1 MAASATETKLNW
13 SKVRADFPGLTR
25 QIRGKSVVYLDN
37 AATAQRPLAVI
48 EATDRY
54 YRTYNASVHRG
65 VHALSQEATDAFEA
79 ARENLR
85 IFLNAKED
93 AEVILTKGCT
103 ESLNLVATCWRPF
116 LKPGDEILVSTL
128 EHHSNIVPWQLA
140 AEATGA
146 QIKSIPINEKG
157 EIDLNA
163 YESLLSDKT
172 KIVAVGHV
180 SNALGTINPVKE
192 IARLAHGKGAIVVVD
207 GAQAGPHL
215 RVDVTDIDA
224 DFYSLSGHK
233 MYGPT
238 GVGILYGKR
247 ALLEKMP
254 PYQGGGSMIKTV
266 SFEGTTYADL
276 PAKYE
281 PGTPNIAGMIGLG
294 AVVDYLV
301 SLASPEGQIDKSMAL
316 NWTMQQIEAREKELL
331 DHGTEKLK
339 TVDGLRLIG
348 TAERKAAILSF
359 VMQGVHPHDVGT
371 ILDSNGIAV
380 RAGHHCAMPLMTRLG
395 IPATARASLA
405 FYNTEA
411 EIDALVSALG
421 KVKEIFA

>member
-1 MAASATETKLNW
+1 MAASATETKLDFA
-13 SKVRADFPGLTR
+13 KIRQDFPGLTR
-25 QIRGKSVVYLDN
+25 QIREKPVVYLDN
-37 AATAQRPLAVI
+37 AATAQRPLRVI
-48 EATDRY
+48 EATDAY

-103 ESLNLVATCWRPF
+103 ESLNLVAMCWRPF
-116 LKPGDEILVSTL
+116 LKAGDEILVSTL

-146 QIKSIPINEKG
+146 VVKPIPINERG
-157 EIDLNA
+157 EIDLDA
-163 YESLLSDKT
+163 YLALLGEKT

-192 IARLAHGKGAIVVVD
+192 IARLAHEKGAIVVID

-215 RVDVTDIDA
+215 RVDVQDLDA

-247 ALLEKMP
+247 PLFEKMP

-266 SFEGTTYADL
+266 SFEKTTYADL

-294 AVVDYLV
+294 AVVEYLI
-301 SLASPEGQIDKSMAL
+301 SLAPSDLQDKGKAIS
-316 NWTMQQIEAREKELL
+316 WTMSQIERREKELL
-331 DHGTEKLK
+331 DYGTEKLK
-339 TVDGLRLIG
+339 SVDGLRMIG
-348 TAERKAAILSF
+348 TAQHKAAILSF
-359 VMQGVHPHDVGT
+359 VMQGVHPHDIGT

-380 RAGHHCAMPLMTRLG
+380 RAGHHCAMPLMTRLR

-411 EIDALVSALG
+411 EIDALVEALG

>member
-1 MAASATETKLNW
+1 M
-13 SKVRADFPGLTR
+13 
-25 QIRGKSVVYLDN
+25 
-37 AATAQRPLAVI
+37 
-48 EATDRY
+48 
-54 YRTYNASVHRG
+54 
-65 VHALSQEATDAFEA
+65 
-79 ARENLR
+79 
-85 IFLNAKED
+85 
-93 AEVILTKGCT
+93 
-103 ESLNLVATCWRPF
+103 CWRPF
-116 LKPGDEILVSTL
+116 LKSGDEILVSTL

-146 QIKSIPINEKG
+146 VVKPIPINDRG
-157 EIDLNA
+157 EIDLDA
-163 YESLLSDKT
+163 YRDLLSEKT

-192 IARLAHGKGAIVVVD
+192 IAQLAHEKGAIIVVD

-215 RVDVTDIDA
+215 RVDLQDLDA

-247 ALLEKMP
+247 ALLDKMP

-266 SFEGTTYADL
+266 SFEKTTYADL

-294 AVVDYLV
+294 AVVEYLI
-301 SLASPEGQIDKSMAL
+301 SLAPSDLQGDKCKAITWSMA
-316 NWTMQQIEAREKELL
+316 QIERREKELL
-331 DHGTEKLK
+331 DYGSEKLK
-339 TVDGLRLIG
+339 SVDGLRMIG
-348 TAERKAAILSF
+348 SAEHKAAILSF
-359 VMQGVHPHDVGT
+359 VMQGVHPHDIGT

-380 RAGHHCAMPLMTRLG
+380 RAGHHCAMPLMARLG

-411 EIDALVSALG
+411 EIDALVEALG

>member
-1 MAASATETKLNW
+1 
-13 SKVRADFPGLTR
+13 
-25 QIRGKSVVYLDN
+25 
-37 AATAQRPLAVI
+37 
-48 EATDRY
+48 
-54 YRTYNASVHRG
+54 
-65 VHALSQEATDAFEA
+65 
-79 ARENLR
+79 
-85 IFLNAKED
+85 
-93 AEVILTKGCT
+93 
-103 ESLNLVATCWRPF
+103 
-116 LKPGDEILVSTL
+116 
-128 EHHSNIVPWQLA
+128 
-140 AEATGA
+140 
-146 QIKSIPINEKG
+146 
-157 EIDLNA
+157 
-163 YESLLSDKT
+163 
-172 KIVAVGHV
+172 
-180 SNALGTINPVKE
+180 
-192 IARLAHGKGAIVVVD
+192 
-207 GAQAGPHL
+207 
-215 RVDVTDIDA
+215 
-224 DFYSLSGHK
+224 
-233 MYGPT
+233 
-238 GVGILYGKR
+238 
-247 ALLEKMP
+247 
-254 PYQGGGSMIKTV
+254 MIKTV